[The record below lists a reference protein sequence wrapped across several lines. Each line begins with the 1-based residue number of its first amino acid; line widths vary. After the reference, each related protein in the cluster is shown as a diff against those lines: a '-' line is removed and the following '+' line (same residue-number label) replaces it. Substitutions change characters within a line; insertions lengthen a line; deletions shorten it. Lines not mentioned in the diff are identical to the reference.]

1 MSPLRKAPQQVYLT
15 QVRDYAFEKILDGH
29 MYTFA
34 HLLVVPNPYD
44 LVKQSALILFNS
56 SKLTKVRY
64 RVLGDTPEADFVG
77 ETEYTRRH
85 RVPVMGLYLERSNK
99 VELEMID
106 EKGNVIKRRMLRIY
120 VSETPKKIIDV
131 VGEAKYEDATHFP
144 FILVN
149 GVSF

>member
-1 MSPLRKAPQQVYLT
+1 MGLFGKWFVDVKRGTKVTYSESDLRKLDRTYEKEVFPGGRRKIMSPLRKAP
-15 QVRDYAFEKILDGH
+15 
-29 MYTFA
+29 FA

-85 RVPVMGLYLERSNK
+85 RVPVMGLYLDRSNNLDL
-99 VELEMID
+99 VMID
-106 EKGNVIKRRMLRIY
+106 EICYVI
-120 VSETPKKIIDV
+120 
-131 VGEAKYEDATHFP
+131 
-144 FILVN
+144 
-149 GVSF
+149 